1 MIDTDKYEGHSTE
14 YSYEIVSV
22 DDDKDMD
29 ATYALLNDAPLLL
42 AEVKRLREELD
53 TIKSSR
59 NYINMQRYGQSVSA
73 FGAAVASYYLL
84 HEDEEYD
91 EDFLLHRHGS
101 AKSIAELKKL
111 TEEEYF
117 LFGAGDLDCEGFWND
132 EPTQEYH
139 NQMLH
144 YFIVSQ
150 AQFLEAEGGVEEL
163 RQRLQRDYGDEEE

>member
-1 MIDTDKYEGHSTE
+1 MIDTDMAEQILQG
-14 YSYEIVSV
+14 
-22 DDDKDMD
+22 DDTHPDILQ
-29 ATYALLNDAPLLL
+29 ALGLELL

-59 NYINMQRYGQSVSA
+59 NYINMQRYGHSVPA

-91 EDFLLHRHGS
+91 DEVFLLHRHGS
-101 AKSIAELKKL
+101 AESIAELKKL
-111 TEEEYF
+111 TAEEYF

-163 RQRLQRDYGDEEE
+163 RQRLQRDYGDEGE